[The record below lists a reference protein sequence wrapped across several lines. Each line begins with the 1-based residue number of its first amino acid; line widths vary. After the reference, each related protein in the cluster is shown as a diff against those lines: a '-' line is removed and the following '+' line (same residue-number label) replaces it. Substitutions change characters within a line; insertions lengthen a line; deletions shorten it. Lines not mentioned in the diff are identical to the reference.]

1 MIHATTSIAL
11 FALTS
16 LTALAAFA
24 DNKKTGQQIY
34 SESCKECHAS
44 GEKNAPVL
52 GDKEAWR
59 PRLREGLSELTK
71 DVIRGKGAMP
81 PNAGNP
87 KLTRRDIQLA
97 IVYMA
102 NESGAKWKDPK

>member
-1 MIHATTSIAL
+1 MIPTSTSLAL
-11 FALTS
+11 FAIAS
-16 LTALAAFA
+16 LSALSAFA
-24 DNKKTGQQIY
+24 ETKKTGKEIY
-34 SESCKECHAS
+34 TESCMQCHTT
-44 GEKNAPVL
+44 GENKAPIV

-59 PRLREGLSELTK
+59 PRLREGLAELTK